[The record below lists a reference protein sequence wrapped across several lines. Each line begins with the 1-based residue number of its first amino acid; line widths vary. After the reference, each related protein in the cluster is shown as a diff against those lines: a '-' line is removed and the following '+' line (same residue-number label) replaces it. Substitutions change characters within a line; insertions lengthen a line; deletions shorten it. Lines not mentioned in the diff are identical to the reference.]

1 MLETGYGC
9 VPDAWREILKMP
21 ITAEE
26 LKIAL
31 FKGDS
36 KKYPGKDGIGLEF
49 FEVLWEDIAGDFRT
63 LFIWMLRD
71 RQLSERQKQVAMVY
85 IPKNVRPNTP
95 EDYRPITLLNT
106 NYKILARLI
115 DSRVR
120 PILAELLHSSQYS
133 GVPGN
138 TIFDAVTTVGMRLP
152 TRRRLGAH
160 YV

>member
-1 MLETGYGC
+1 MQDRDHGWPTSVRDIVRVFSVHMRSKYRPIEVDEDSTRTMLETGYGC

-85 IPKNVRPNTP
+85 IP
-95 EDYRPITLLNT
+95 
-106 NYKILARLI
+106 
-115 DSRVR
+115 
-120 PILAELLHSSQYS
+120 
-133 GVPGN
+133 
-138 TIFDAVTTVGMRLP
+138 
-152 TRRRLGAH
+152 
-160 YV
+160 